1 MTKASFSSLSFKS
14 GKAVKRFWAS
24 YCSMTNV
31 MLILFLSFIFLPSC
45 EKIVSDSEE
54 KFSVVAQVGNSK
66 LTEKKLREL
75 FENDFSGEDSIRVVN
90 AYINRWVKEELIK
103 KEADKEL
110 QNDPDIRRAVE
121 EYRKSLL
128 IHKYEEELVK
138 EMLDST
144 ITKEQIAR
152 QYQKN
157 KASFILTQP
166 IFKVRWIIITSS
178 NISAKNLQAHW
189 KEDKSRTDEKW
200 IGLAELYANNYN
212 LDPNIWWGKG
222 ELLSLLSPKIEE
234 EDLKVSEDVHLI
246 SLSDDDLLLLDVID
260 SKERGKLAPISFV
273 EDDIRS
279 YILHQRK
286 ESFLKKYRQKLFE
299 DGVNSNNVK
308 IDLR

>member
-1 MTKASFSSLSFKS
+1 MTKASFPTLSFILETS
-14 GKAVKRFWAS
+14 LKRLLLSF
-24 YCSMTNV
+24 CSNTKV
-31 MLILFLSFIFLPSC
+31 LLILFLSSLSLASC
-45 EKIVSDSEE
+45 QKFSADSEE
-54 KFSVVAQVGNSK
+54 EFSVVAQVGNSK
-66 LTEKKLREL
+66 LTEKTLREL

-110 QNDPDIRRAVE
+110 EKDPDIRRAVE
-121 EYRKSLL
+121 EYRKSLV
-128 IHKYEEELVK
+128 IHKYEEDLVK
-138 EMLDST
+138 ETLDST

-157 KASFILTQP
+157 KASFILTES

-178 NISAKNLQAHW
+178 NISAKNLQGHW

-222 ELLSLLSPKIEE
+222 ELLSLLSSKIEE
-234 EDLKVSEDVHLI
+234 KDLKVDEGVHLI
-246 SLSDDDLLLLDVID
+246 SLSDDDILLLDVID